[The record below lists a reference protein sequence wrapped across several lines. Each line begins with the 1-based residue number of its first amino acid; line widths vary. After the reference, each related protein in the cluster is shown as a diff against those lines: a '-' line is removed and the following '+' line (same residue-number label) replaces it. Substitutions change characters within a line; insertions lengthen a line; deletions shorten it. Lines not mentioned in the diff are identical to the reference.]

1 MKANQCE
8 YIHHTYI
15 HIYQYSAPFIDRYMY
30 MYIDD
35 IDAHSANISIKIYD
49 SLRLNTNA
57 QFSKQSALQLRIY
70 KADGMG

>member
-1 MKANQCE
+1 
-8 YIHHTYI
+8 
-15 HIYQYSAPFIDRYMY
+15 